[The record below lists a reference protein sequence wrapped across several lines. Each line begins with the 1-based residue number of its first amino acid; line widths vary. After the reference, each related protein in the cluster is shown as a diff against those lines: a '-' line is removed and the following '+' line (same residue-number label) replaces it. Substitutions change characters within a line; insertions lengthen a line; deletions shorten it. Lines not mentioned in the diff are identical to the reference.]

1 MNIQMRDIT
10 VTAREGRVSHVDK
23 IYVRGSH
30 IKLFVVP
37 DMLKNAPMFKQRER
51 TQQGQDGDKDR
62 RQQNNN
68 RGQGQGRQVQNLV
81 EKGRSRR

>member
-30 IKLFVVP
+30 IRLFVVP
-37 DMLKNAPMFKQRER
+37 DMLKNAPMFRQQQQQPQPQQQQ
-51 TQQGQDGDKDR
+51 TQGGDKR
-62 RQQNNN
+62 TNGRAP
-68 RGQGQGRQVQNLV
+68 GQPVKNLV